1 MIDQNTEIS
10 GRMNLSDIPADMMAA
25 ANTVSDWMKRVGI
38 THFMGVQLRDFLED
52 APRESGSSMPP
63 QVTTM
68 TGILDRVAEPG
79 SNQAIADALREHGGL
94 DLLCAGVARLL
105 EADAKNHDMLANEAV
120 MWRCLCEEFVRASEA
135 WQPDGGEQERN
146 MIRFI
151 VVKAYLKGI
160 KCGIP
165 PLPPEQ
171 AVLSSATVRYP
182 ADSPPPVYPPKTG
195 TAPSPAPQVQP
206 EVAP

>member
-105 EADAKNHDMLANEAV
+105 EADAKNHDLLAAGE
-120 MWRCLCEEFVRASEA
+120 MKWRGLCE
-135 WQPDGGEQERN
+135 
-146 MIRFI
+146 
-151 VVKAYLKGI
+151 KAYLAMDAFTDPVGNMPEDTGEFRDLKAVMIEISRALGLAPALV
-160 KCGIP
+160 GLDAWRQAMEGAALQQPWTAVIP
-165 PLPPEQ
+165 TGEFPE
-171 AVLSSATVRYP
+171 
-182 ADSPPPVYPPKTG
+182 PPPS
-195 TAPSPAPQVQP
+195 AP
-206 EVAP
+206 VAP